1 MSFSLPGL
9 LQDGKAHSSL
19 TAKEMLYFTLAYD
32 WLTFGCVLYTSMV
45 DAFSVACII
54 SITLCSVVVAT
65 HSRTDMIKEKRFVP
79 FSHLQLHRTSGM
91 PSIVGSMCSNFAPA
105 QYELSR
111 QHD

>member
-1 MSFSLPGL
+1 
-9 LQDGKAHSSL
+9 
-19 TAKEMLYFTLAYD
+19 
-32 WLTFGCVLYTSMV
+32 MV
-45 DAFSVACII
+45 DAFSVAFII
-54 SITLCSVVVAT
+54 IFMYLCSVVVATHSVEYSCITLCSVVVAT